1 MSSLGDSTKSV
12 GDGVKG
18 PGASVAKG
26 NRIDAVFARLKEKKQ
41 KAFIPYLVA
50 GVPGRK
56 ETVEMV
62 LELEKLGA
70 DIIEFGYPFSDPMA
84 DGVVNQ
90 AAANKALELGVDAEA
105 YFGMVADIRAKS
117 QIPLIVF
124 SYLNPIYKYGMEAFA
139 VRAKAA
145 GMDGLLLVDMPVEE
159 ADAFRKV
166 CDREGLALIFL
177 AAPTTTPARLAKML
191 QSGSGFLY
199 YISRT
204 GITGERDTF
213 QQDFEA
219 KLGAIKAGSKLPV
232 VVGFG
237 ISTPAHVRTVCRLAD
252 GAVVGS
258 ALVRRTME
266 DKPFPA
272 MLADLKAFAAP
283 LISPTKESWT

>member
-1 MSSLGDSTKSV
+1 VTSV
-12 GDGVKG
+12 
-18 PGASVAKG
+18 
-26 NRIDAVFARLKEKKQ
+26 NRIDAAFARLKEKKQ

-70 DIIEFGYPFSDPMA
+70 DMVEFGYPFSDPMA

-105 YFGMVADIRAKS
+105 YFGMVADIRAQS

-124 SYLNPIYKYGMEAFA
+124 SYLNPIYKYGLEAFA
-139 VRAKAA
+139 VRAKTA

-159 ADAFRKV
+159 AEGIREV
-166 CDREGLALIFL
+166 CAREGLALIFL
-177 AAPTTTPARLAKML
+177 AAPTTTPARLAKIL

-204 GITGERDTF
+204 GITGERDSF

-237 ISTPAHVRTVCRLAD
+237 ISKPEHVRTVCRLAD
-252 GAVVGS
+252 GVAVGS
-258 ALVRRTME
+258 ALVRRTLE

-272 MLADLKAFAAP
+272 LLADLKAFAAP